1 MLTATNPKPKD
12 ELLASNSWVDVR
24 DVALGHVLALER
36 PAAGGERIVV
46 AGGERA
52 MSLIYYSRAADIG
65 QCAGLQGHTSGR
77 NGVSHLGTSALIPL
91 ADRAAN
97 SRRRQLITR
106 RPAAWASA

>member
-12 ELLASNSWVDVR
+12 ELLASNSWADVR

-52 MSLIYYSRAADIG
+52 LSLIYYSRAADNG
-65 QCAGLQGHTSGR
+65 QCAGLQERISGK
-77 NGVSHLGTSALIPL
+77 NGVSRLRMSALIPL
-91 ADRAAN
+91 ADRTAN

-106 RPAAWASA
+106 RPAARASA